1 MRKIITPSDDGDGA
15 AVLFTELVSVEW
27 DHGTIKIIGKTGGYT
42 ATGWLS
48 VSYAMALH
56 HQLGKALARAPNVV
70 QLSTPK
76 RRKKRKHG

>member
-1 MRKIITPSDDGDGA
+1 MQKFLNPKDADEGA
-15 AVLFTELVSVEW
+15 ALLFTELVSVEW
-27 DHGTIKIIGKTGGYT
+27 DHGALKITGRTGGYT

-56 HQLGKALARAPNVV
+56 HQLGKALARVPNVV
-70 QLSTPK
+70 DLPK